1 MTPFTAVLQLGA
13 LAILLGALLVL
24 PAILEWLR
32 PKDAKPLPID
42 NAWSRR
48 DTVFAENF
56 RRIAQPWWE
65 TTPGSEQARIELP
78 SGHLQETT
86 LLGHSVESG
95 ADARFMEEVWCRER
109 LVLGSCNHARALL
122 SDDSIEL
129 GRGTQVERWVHAD
142 MEVRINQDSLVHAR
156 VTSSGLIHLDRGCRT
171 QLLCA
176 PTIQWSGIAQPIPIE
191 IPTHARKWFRRG
203 KIPEAGKSWEIKR
216 EDNGQARTVFVNG
229 DLILDHE
236 ADIEFPLVVRG
247 NLYIRKGA
255 LIAGDLKAHGDL
267 LVENSAVLGSLT
279 CKGHLVV
286 GSGSSVQGCLMGGE
300 SVWLGD
306 GVIIGHPERLQAV
319 SGHHVTLTGKG
330 AVHGRIHAFTSLIEV
345 QS

>member
-13 LAILLGALLVL
+13 LAILLGVILIL
-24 PAILEWLR
+24 PAVLEWLR

-42 NAWSRR
+42 NAWSRK

-65 TTPGSEQARIELP
+65 ATPGSQDARIELP
-78 SGHLQETT
+78 EGHTQETT
-86 LLGHSVESG
+86 LLGRSIES
-95 ADARFMEEVWCRER
+95 AANARFKEEVWSREK
-109 LVLGSCNHARALL
+109 LVLGPNNHARALL
-122 SDDSIEL
+122 SDDSIQL
-129 GRGTQVERWVHAD
+129 GQGTHVERWVHAD
-142 MEVRINQDSLVHAR
+142 MEIRMDRDSLVQAR
-156 VTSSGLIHLDRGCRT
+156 VTSSGLIHLERGCRT
-171 QLLCA
+171 QMLCA
-176 PTIQWSGIAQPIPIE
+176 PTIRWTGEVKPIPIE
-191 IPTHARKWFRRG
+191 IPTHARRWFRRD
-203 KIPEAGKSWEIKR
+203 KIPEAGKAWEIQR
-216 EDNGQARTVFVNG
+216 EGVEKPRTIFVNG
-229 DLILDHE
+229 DLILDNE
-236 ADIEFPLVVRG
+236 ADIDFPLVVRG

-279 CKGHLVV
+279 CKGRLVV

-306 GVIIGHPERLQAV
+306 GVIIGHPDRLQAV
-319 SGHHVTLTGKG
+319 SGQQVILTGTG
-330 AVHGRIHAFTSLIEV
+330 AVYGRIHAFINQIEV